1 MGQLFFYNRLEN
13 MNKIIF
19 LGFFL
24 IVFAALAE
32 SFCCGCPSGTQ
43 ARTGTCAAS
52 GSCNIFCCNCAGSCQ
67 RERVCKK
74 KKNRSRSWTPGKRK
88 RSTDERQENT
98 SVAGIDIVIAADVD
112 GNSMLDYEEASQYL
126 HHRNKRNVNMENLD
140 WFSSLDTNSDG
151 FLSALEIDPQE

>member
-1 MGQLFFYNRLEN
+1 

-24 IVFAALAE
+24 VVFAGLAE
-32 SFCCGCPSGTQ
+32 SFCCKCPSTMYAINGY
-43 ARTGTCAAS
+43 CAAS
-52 GSCNIFCCNCAGSCQ
+52 GSCNIFCCNCAGTCQ
-67 RERVCKK
+67 RGKNCKK
-74 KKNRSRSWTPGKRK
+74 YQTSPYDELDRK
-88 RSTDERQENT
+88 RSTDERQENS

-112 GNSMLDYEEASQYL
+112 GNSMLDYGEASQYL

-151 FLSALEIDPQE
+151 FLSTEEIDPQE

>member
-1 MGQLFFYNRLEN
+1 

-24 IVFAALAE
+24 VVFAGLAE
-32 SFCCGCPSGTQ
+32 SWCCGCSDLHG
-43 ARTGTCAAS
+43 CAAT
-52 GSCNIFCCNCAGSCQ
+52 GGCNIFCCNCGGSCQ
-67 RERVCKK
+67 RQRICPKPAGRRG
-74 KKNRSRSWTPGKRK
+74 RSP
-88 RSTDERQENT
+88 DEIA
-98 SVAGIDIVIAADVD
+98 VAGIDIVIAADVD

-151 FLSALEIDPQE
+151 FLSAEEIDPQE